1 METIVKL
8 IILPGLILATLL
20 SCGNKST
27 HFAHPDPDISI
38 DNLKQ
43 SVQYLSSMNP
53 ARSVSYPESLKN
65 SAQYISQ
72 KFIEYGFEP
81 QSQKF
86 EVFGDVYENIIA
98 GAGPKEGERI
108 IVGAHYDVCG
118 DQPGADDN
126 ASAVAGLLEIARF
139 AKKNE
144 LKLPYRVEF
153 VAYNLEEPP
162 FFATENMGSYIH
174 AKSLHDNNIK
184 IRGMICLEMIGF
196 FSDKEKSQ
204 SYPVGLMRL
213 FYPDT
218 GDFICVVSNYVSS
231 SLAKQ
236 LSFHLESTSINVET
250 LKAPSL
256 LTGVDFSDHRNYWK
270 FGYDAVM
277 ITDTAF
283 YRNPN
288 YHQTS
293 DTIDTLDFI
302 RMKEVVKGVCWS
314 LLNMK

>member
-1 METIVKL
+1 MEIIVKL
-8 IILPGLILATLL
+8 IILPVLILATLL
-20 SCGNKST
+20 SCGGKNT

-43 SVQYLSSMNP
+43 TVQYLSSMSP
-53 ARSVSYPESLKN
+53 ARSFSYPESLEN

-72 KFIEYGFEP
+72 KFIEYGLEP
-81 QSQKF
+81 KSQKF
-86 EVFGDVYENIIA
+86 EVSGYVYENIIA
-98 GAGPKEGERI
+98 SAGPKEGERI
-108 IVGAHYDVCG
+108 IVGAHFDVCG

-139 AKKNE
+139 AKKHE
-144 LKLPYRVEF
+144 SKLPYRVDF

-162 FFATENMGSYIH
+162 FFGTENMGSYFH

-204 SYPVGLMRL
+204 TYPVGLMRL
-213 FYPDT
+213 FYPGT
-218 GDFICVVSNYVSS
+218 GDFICVVSNYGSS

-236 LSFHLESTSINVET
+236 LSLHLKATSVNVET
-250 LKAPSL
+250 LKAPSII
-256 LTGVDFSDHRNYWK
+256 TGVDFSDHRNYWH

-293 DTIDTLDFI
+293 DTIDTLDFT

-314 LLNMK
+314 LLNIK